1 MCTFMW
7 PIQRCLGINSLESW
21 RRSVPKKIKIY
32 FSFSK
37 FLSLLL
43 YQNAWSG
50 KDWGGRR
57 PWVLSQPNYSGAG
70 CHISLNSHKDILPF
84 YLLLRDTLQSWSN
97 LFNNIRCSFP
107 LPKIKRARPAECA
120 QKENYCPINL
130 NCDKCYTCDWKPGN
144 THIIIT
150 SCLITWRHQETT
162 S

>member
-1 MCTFMW
+1 M
-7 PIQRCLGINSLESW
+7 IIIIILA
-21 RRSVPKKIKIY
+21 
-32 FSFSK
+32 
-37 FLSLLL
+37 LLL

-50 KDWGGRR
+50 KGWGGRR
-57 PWVLSQPNYSGAG
+57 PRVLSQPNYSGAG
-70 CHISLNSHKDILPF
+70 CHISLNSHMDILPF

-144 THIIIT
+144 THNFY
-150 SCLITWRHQETT
+150 LVFDYLTT
-162 S
+162 PRNYQLKMAVHADHKAEVRSANNH